1 MLIEVKKIIILSC
14 LIYCVNEWYNTGK
27 SIAKGIMFINI
38 IKFWK
43 TDIQK
48 DAWSLYLISTYKI
61 NNLTNNAENNIDK
74 LGQVSLIVNFL
85 QNDTYLAW

>member
-1 MLIEVKKIIILSC
+1 M
-14 LIYCVNEWYNTGK
+14 NEWYNTGK